1 MFFQIVFPLLSRL
14 INVSFYPLLLR
25 IVRFLTNSI
34 LVPNLPSPLSF
45 SISCDYN
52 FVCLC
57 VFRVEHLCLKHLFY
71 LVTLLIFL
79 AIAGGKVL
87 TKFMRFVPITKEI
100 VNKRSNRFLRTQFFF
115 LTSSS
120 RWRGF
125 KSMLSGCVGFV
136 ALSWWLC
143 FSVLFWNISFD
154 SSLPLCWMI
163 LILIVKS
170 AKIHQLQGRT
180 TLNWNFKITL

>member
-1 MFFQIVFPLLSRL
+1 MFLFCFVIIVKRLAFLLTSSRFFFQIVFLLLSRL

-79 AIAGGKVL
+79 TLAGGKAL
-87 TKFMRFVPITKEI
+87 TKFMRFIPITKEI
-100 VNKRSNRFLRTQFFF
+100 VNKRSLIANRFLRTQFF
-115 LTSSS
+115 S
-120 RWRGF
+120 
-125 KSMLSGCVGFV
+125 
-136 ALSWWLC
+136 
-143 FSVLFWNISFD
+143 
-154 SSLPLCWMI
+154 
-163 LILIVKS
+163 
-170 AKIHQLQGRT
+170 
-180 TLNWNFKITL
+180 